1 MKKLVAVSALL
12 LTLSACTGT
21 KGTWGGQKVCTN
33 DYFLGVSLSELVSP
47 CGK

>member
-1 MKKLVAVSALL
+1 MKKLLVATALL

-33 DYFLGVSLSELVSP
+33 DYLLGISISEMISP
-47 CGK
+47 CNK